1 MVRIILQ
8 TRNRGTDSVN
18 TTIHDAWGPGARPL
32 ALMSAL
38 AILVA
43 FGPACTPPELADQ
56 SAGPFRIGATFAVGA
71 APHGIR
77 FSADGDTAYVALSGD
92 GQIAV
97 VDLTGSSV
105 VALWDA
111 GTTPLDLIRAG
122 DGWLVSQFRDSTLI
136 TLDDAG
142 RIVPGAVWNV
152 GAGPS
157 LFTPGTVRGQ
167 AWITSEF
174 ADRLRVVDTGTGV
187 PGRSHATG
195 DRPYPADVMWDG
207 SHAFVPN
214 LDAGTVSVIDLLNM
228 ETDATVEVCPEPPGG
243 ALTPDQV
250 TYIVAC
256 GGSDELAFINTASF
270 AVTGRITE
278 GLGPR
283 PFSVVVA
290 ASGRHALV
298 NNAGGNTVSVVDL
311 ESLSVVQTIEVG
323 DQPIVVRVHPDGERV
338 FVANEASGTLVELV
352 PVPDPGDSLPAIAAD
367 APPDATPP
375 PSEIVVLG
383 MIHAGHMTSESFSL
397 QVVRDMVRE
406 IDPDYWLTE
415 IPPNRWDRA
424 WAEFQAT
431 GTVEEPRVRRFP
443 EYMEGL
449 FPLSRELDF
458 EVIPTAGWTE
468 PMSDF
473 RAAYFDAYARD
484 PERADSWAEYQAAG
498 AASAEALAAGAS
510 DDPRWIHTDAYDE
523 AYDIRMQTYA
533 RLFDADL
540 GPGGW
545 DAINASHWANIERA
559 LDEHQ
564 GEGARF
570 LLTYGAGHKGRFLR
584 ELRRRDDI
592 VLLDVGEFLPRPILI
607 RAATIHTVTN
617 GTIRNGEILIRDG
630 LIVQVGPSVTAPAD
644 AQLYEAEVVIPGM
657 IDAHA
662 HLALDRSGRS
672 RIPGPVTAEWQAVE
686 HLDLDDPMIQV
697 ALSGGVTSVIT
708 RSGSGIISSGQSV
721 ALKMKSTPGPEMILK
736 PYVDLKMAVRPL
748 INLRPGETPQ
758 TVMGW
763 YAIADD
769 HFRRARQYLDR
780 QNAHAAGEGPAP
792 EHDER
797 LEAFAAVIRGDVM
810 VHAHSHYPSEVMM
823 VLRLAREYG
832 FIDRLALAHAEE
844 VFPLTE
850 LLAGTKIIP
859 VIGPMM
865 IVQYYNDPEPRN
877 LLEELLDAG
886 VNASIQTDMS
896 RQHFKDFREYGAFLA
911 RHGLTDQQALE
922 VMTINGARAMMLDD
936 RVGSIEPGKDADLV
950 LLDGH
955 FLDLTADRIQ
965 RVFVDGRLEYERT
978 RVPQPDRPRAVG
990 PFAPLVNEVGPDDRT
1005 FAITSAHVFT
1015 ISHGAIENA
1024 TLVVENRKFTRVEAG
1039 ATPPPG
1045 IPVIDAAGRVVMP
1058 GTILARAF
1066 PNDWIG
1072 DRKWQ
1077 IQNDE
1082 ITEPIVPEMNA
1093 LYAVDPWFPSYRVN
1107 TTVGVTAI
1115 HVTPG
1120 TRNLIGGNGVV
1131 VKTPG
1136 IDFEKMVRRE
1146 PSSMVFALTA
1156 SARRE
1161 WTDETGAP
1169 MTLQR
1174 ASAMIRESL
1183 DAARRYAA
1191 TSGPE
1196 REYDPRHEALL
1207 PVLRRDVPAIIHADR
1222 LPEIEEAL
1230 SIAEDFG
1237 LRLVVSGGVEAH
1249 KIADRLAAAGAGVIL
1264 GNSGSYASDIRGGG
1278 EGWSVEGPA
1287 ILNRAGVKVAFF
1299 GPGASRRASPIGRLG
1314 GEPILNAA
1322 WAFRNGVPEVDALRM
1337 ATLNA
1342 AEMVGMDDRVGSI
1355 EVGKDADFVV
1365 LEGHPLRL
1373 SRGSGDGVRGWAA
1386 GGRAVASA

>member
-1 MVRIILQ
+1 M
-8 TRNRGTDSVN
+8 NAP
-18 TTIHDAWGPGARPL
+18 IHGAPVLR
-32 ALMSAL
+32 
-38 AILVA
+38 
-43 FGPACTPPELADQ
+43 
-56 SAGPFRIGATFAVGA
+56 AGPLGVTPIFVTLAVVAAACRPSVPPPGPFKIGATIEVGA

-97 VDLTGSSV
+97 VDLTGPAV
-105 VALWDA
+105 VARWDA

-122 DGWLVSQFRDSTLI
+122 DGWLVSQFRDSTLVA
-136 TLDDAG
+136 LDAEG

-157 LFTPGTVRGQ
+157 LFTPGAVRGQ

-174 ADRLRVVDTGTGV
+174 ADRLWVVDTGTGA
-187 PGRSHATG
+187 PSASHATG

-228 ETDATVEVCPEPPGG
+228 ETDATVDVCPGPPGG

-256 GGSDELAFINTASF
+256 GGSDELAFVNTASF
-270 AVTGRITE
+270 AVTDRITE

-290 ASGRHALV
+290 ASGLHAVV

-311 ESLSVVQTIEVG
+311 ESMAVVQTIEVG

-338 FVANEASGTLVELV
+338 FVANEVSGTLVELV

-383 MIHAGHMTSESFSL
+383 MIHAGHTTSESFSL
-397 QVVRDMVRE
+397 EVVRDLVRE

-431 GTVEEPRVRRFP
+431 GVVEESRVRRFP

-498 AASAEALAAGAS
+498 AASADALAAGGAG
-510 DDPRWIHTDAYDE
+510 DDPRWIHTDAYDD

-564 GEGARF
+564 GEGGRF
-570 LLTYGAGHKGRFLR
+570 LLTYGAGHKGPFLR

-592 VLLDVGEFLPRPILI
+592 VLLDVGEFLPRPVLI

-630 LIVQVGPSVTAPAD
+630 IIAAVGTNVTAPPD

-672 RIPGPVTAEWQAVE
+672 RIPGPVTAEWKAVE
-686 HLDLDDPMIQV
+686 HLDLHDPMIQV

-721 ALKMKSTPGPEMILK
+721 ALKMKSTPGPDMILK

-763 YAIADD
+763 YATADD
-769 HFRRARQYLDR
+769 HFRRAKQYLDR
-780 QNAHAAGEGPAP
+780 QNAHAAGQGPAP
-792 EHDER
+792 VPDER

-823 VLRLAREYG
+823 VLRLARKYG

-896 RQHFKDFREYGAFLA
+896 QQHFKDFREYGAFLA

-955 FLDLTADRIQ
+955 FLDLAADRIQ

-990 PFAPLVNEVGPDDRT
+990 PFAPLVNEVGPDDDGT
-1005 FAITSAHVFT
+1005 FAITGAHVFT
-1015 ISHGAIENA
+1015 ISHGTIENG
-1024 TLVVENRKFTRVEAG
+1024 TLVVEDGKFTRVEAG

-1045 IPVIDAAGRVVMP
+1045 VPVINAGGRVVMP

-1072 DRKWQ
+1072 DLKWQ
-1077 IQNDE
+1077 VQNDE
-1082 ITEPIVPEMNA
+1082 ITEPVVPEMNA

-1183 DAARRYAA
+1183 DAARQYAA
-1191 TSGPE
+1191 TGGPN
-1196 REYDPRHEALL
+1196 REYDPRREALL
-1207 PVLRRDVPAIIHADR
+1207 PVLRRDVPAIMHADR

-1249 KIADRLAAAGAGVIL
+1249 KLADRLAAAGSGVIL

-1278 EGWSVEGPA
+1278 DGWSVEGPA

-1365 LEGHPLRL
+1365 LEGHPFDYRVVPVMVFVDGRL
-1373 SRGSGDGVRGWAA
+1373 EVR
-1386 GGRAVASA
+1386 R

>member
-1 MVRIILQ
+1 M
-8 TRNRGTDSVN
+8 
-18 TTIHDAWGPGARPL
+18 TTLGRTTPGGPLGPGVMP
-32 ALMSAL
+32 
-38 AILVA
+38 
-43 FGPACTPPELADQ
+43 PAA
-56 SAGPFRIGATFAVGA
+56 SV
-71 APHGIR
+71 
-77 FSADGDTAYVALSGD
+77 STA
-92 GQIAV
+92 
-97 VDLTGSSV
+97 
-105 VALWDA
+105 
-111 GTTPLDLIRAG
+111 
-122 DGWLVSQFRDSTLI
+122 
-136 TLDDAG
+136 
-142 RIVPGAVWNV
+142 
-152 GAGPS
+152 S
-157 LFTPGTVRGQ
+157 L
-167 AWITSEF
+167 
-174 ADRLRVVDTGTGV
+174 L
-187 PGRSHATG
+187 ATG
-195 DRPYPADVMWDG
+195 LRA
-207 SHAFVPN
+207 AN
-214 LDAGTVSVIDLLNM
+214 L
-228 ETDATVEVCPEPPGG
+228 
-243 ALTPDQV
+243 
-250 TYIVAC
+250 
-256 GGSDELAFINTASF
+256 
-270 AVTGRITE
+270 
-278 GLGPR
+278 
-283 PFSVVVA
+283 VA
-290 ASGRHALV
+290 ASL
-298 NNAGGNTVSVVDL
+298 L
-311 ESLSVVQTIEVG
+311 
-323 DQPIVVRVHPDGERV
+323 
-338 FVANEASGTLVELV
+338 
-352 PVPDPGDSLPAIAAD
+352 
-367 APPDATPP
+367 
-375 PSEIVVLG
+375 
-383 MIHAGHMTSESFSL
+383 
-397 QVVRDMVRE
+397 
-406 IDPDYWLTE
+406 
-415 IPPNRWDRA
+415 
-424 WAEFQAT
+424 
-431 GTVEEPRVRRFP
+431 
-443 EYMEGL
+443 
-449 FPLSRELDF
+449 
-458 EVIPTAGWTE
+458 
-468 PMSDF
+468 
-473 RAAYFDAYARD
+473 
-484 PERADSWAEYQAAG
+484 
-498 AASAEALAAGAS
+498 AASLVVAF
-510 DDPRWIHTDAYDE
+510 P
-523 AYDIRMQTYA
+523 
-533 RLFDADL
+533 
-540 GPGGW
+540 PGT
-545 DAINASHWANIERA
+545 ATA
-559 LDEHQ
+559 Q
-564 GEGARF
+564 
-570 LLTYGAGHKGRFLR
+570 
-584 ELRRRDDI
+584 
-592 VLLDVGEFLPRPILI
+592 PRPVLI

-617 GTIRNGEILIRDG
+617 GTIQNGEILIRDG
-630 LIVQVGPSVTAPAD
+630 IIAAVGPSVPAPPD
-644 AQLYEAEVVIPGM
+644 AQVYEAQVVIPGM

-672 RIPGPVTAEWQAVE
+672 RIPGPVTAEWKAVE
-686 HLDLDDPMIQV
+686 HLNLDDPMIQV

-721 ALKMKSTPGPEMILK
+721 ALKMKSTPGPDMILK

-763 YAIADD
+763 YATADD
-769 HFRRARQYLDR
+769 HFRRAKQYLDR
-780 QNAHAAGEGPAP
+780 QNAHAAGQGPAP

-823 VLRLAREYG
+823 VLRLARKYG

-896 RQHFKDFREYGAFLA
+896 QQHFKDFREYGAFLA

-955 FLDLTADRIQ
+955 FLDLAADRIE

-978 RVPQPDRPRAVG
+978 RVLQPDDPRAVG
-990 PFAPLVNEVGPDDRT
+990 PFAPLINGVGSDDRT
-1005 FAITSAHVFT
+1005 FAITGAHVFT
-1015 ISHGAIENA
+1015 ISDGAIENA
-1024 TLVVENRKFTRVEAG
+1024 TLVVENGTFTRVEPG
-1039 ATPPPG
+1039 AIPPPG
-1045 IPVIDAAGRVVMP
+1045 IPVIDAGGRIVMP

-1072 DRKWQ
+1072 DLKWQ
-1077 IQNDE
+1077 VQNDE

-1156 SARRE
+1156 SALRE

-1183 DAARRYAA
+1183 DAARQYAA
-1191 TSGPE
+1191 ASGPD
-1196 REYDPRHEALL
+1196 REHNTRLEALL
-1207 PVLRRDVPAIIHADR
+1207 PVLRRDVPAIMHADR

-1249 KIADRLAAAGAGVIL
+1249 KLADRLAAAGAGVIL

-1278 EGWSVEGPA
+1278 DGWSVEGPA

-1322 WAFRNGVPEVDALRM
+1322 WAFRNGVPEVDALKM

-1365 LEGHPLRL
+1365 LEGHPFDYRVVPVMVFVDGRL
-1373 SRGSGDGVRGWAA
+1373 EVR
-1386 GGRAVASA
+1386 R